1 MGSYCSGKC
10 IEEVALRAKMNRSL
24 RQIVRSSAVLCV
36 AAFVVGPM
44 GRATVIGRSEAAQSL
59 TAARIS
65 ELPTSA
71 RGLWFAYLQRSER
84 QEKIDR
90 AALALERQGMK
101 DLPPDPSLG
110 FSARSMPLDRE
121 ASWYGSP
128 EARHIADVIVSFQTP
143 AGGWGKNMNMA
154 GSPRARGQSFVPDN
168 SNRLPSPGDFDAA
181 RDPSWHYVG
190 TLDNDATTTEMH
202 FLAKVQANV
211 PHADGE
217 AYRAAFLRG
226 VRYLIAA
233 QYPNGG
239 WPQVWPLE
247 GGYHDAITF
256 NDDAVY
262 NATVLLA
269 DVTEGNAEDAFV
281 PEELR
286 NKAKVAAAKA
296 LKCILAAQ
304 FRVSGR
310 ETIWGQQVD
319 MLTLRPVAARNYEP
333 AALSSEES
341 AHLLLYLMSLPR
353 PSAQVQAA
361 ISDGISWLQ
370 AHAIYSKAVVGGR
383 NTPEGRHLIEQE
395 GAGPLWARFYAL
407 DTEKPI
413 FGDRDKTLHD
423 DMNEISLERRNG
435 YAWFNAAPAATL
447 SEYERW
453 KVNQNVVQ

>member
-1 MGSYCSGKC
+1 M
-10 IEEVALRAKMNRSL
+10 KMNPKL
-24 RQIVRSSAVLCV
+24 DQIKHFSAAVCLV
-36 AAFVVGPM
+36 AFAAGPVGW
-44 GRATVIGRSEAAQSL
+44 AAVIGKSEAAQSL
-59 TAARIS
+59 TAARVSALPGS
-65 ELPTSA
+65 E
-71 RGLWFAYLQRSER
+71 RGAWLTYLQRSEQ
-84 QEKIDR
+84 QEKLDR
-90 AALALERQGMK
+90 AALASERQGMK
-101 DLPPDPSLG
+101 DLPPDPPLG

-121 ASWYGSP
+121 ASWYASP

-143 AGGWGKNMNMA
+143 AGGWGKNMNMS
-154 GSPRARGQSFVPDN
+154 GSPRQRGQSFVPDN

-202 FLAKVQANV
+202 FLAKVQASI
-211 PHADGE
+211 PKADGE
-217 AYRAAFLRG
+217 VYRAAFLGG
-226 VRYLIAA
+226 VRYLLAA

-239 WPQVWPLE
+239 WPQVWPLD

-262 NATVLLA
+262 NAAELLT
-269 DVTEGNAEDAFV
+269 DVSEGKPEDAFV

-286 NKAKVAAAKA
+286 NKATSAAANA

-304 FRVSGR
+304 FRASGR

-319 MLTLRPVAARNYEP
+319 MLTLKPVAARNYEP

-341 AHLLLYLMSLPR
+341 AHLLMYLMSLPQ
-353 PSAQVQAA
+353 PSAQVKIA
-361 ISDGISWLQ
+361 ISDGTSWLRG
-370 AHAIYSKAVVGGR
+370 HAIYNKAVVGGR
-383 NTPEGRHLIEQE
+383 NTPEGRHLIDQQ

-435 YAWFNAAPAATL
+435 YAWFNTAPAAAL
-447 SEYERW
+447 SEYDTW
-453 KVNQNVVQ
+453 KLSQNAGR

>member
-1 MGSYCSGKC
+1 
-10 IEEVALRAKMNRSL
+10 MNSKSRHIRNL
-24 RQIVRSSAVLCV
+24 SAVFCLAV
-36 AAFVVGPM
+36 FSGSLI

-65 ELPTSA
+65 ALPASERRA
-71 RGLWFAYLQRSER
+71 WLAYLQQSEE
-84 QEKIDR
+84 QAKLDR
-90 AALALERQGMK
+90 AALASERQGMK
-101 DLPPDPSLG
+101 DLPPDPPLG

-121 ASWYGSP
+121 VSWYASP

-143 AGGWGKNMNMA
+143 AGGWGKNMNMS
-154 GSPRARGQSFVPDN
+154 GSVRGRGQSFVPDN

-202 FLAKVQANV
+202 FLGKVQTNI
-211 PHADGE
+211 PMADGE
-217 AYRAAFLRG
+217 VYRAAFLRG
-226 VRYLIAA
+226 VRYLLAA

-262 NATVLLA
+262 NATELLT
-269 DVTEGNAEDAFV
+269 DVSDGKPEEAFV
-281 PEELR
+281 PEDLR
-286 NKAKVAAAKA
+286 RRALAAVANAR
-296 LKCILAAQ
+296 KCILAAQ
-304 FRVSGR
+304 FRVSDR
-310 ETIWGQQVD
+310 RTVWGQQVD

-341 AHLLLYLMSLPR
+341 AHLLIYLMSLPR
-353 PSAQVQAA
+353 PSDQVKTA
-361 ISDGISWLQ
+361 ISNGISWVR
-370 AHAIYSKAVVGGR
+370 AHAIYNKAVVGGR
-383 NTPEGRHLIEQE
+383 NAPEGRHLVDQQ
-395 GAGPLWARFYAL
+395 GAGPLWARFYSL

-435 YAWFNAAPAATL
+435 YAWFNTAPAVAL
-447 SEYERW
+447 SDYQTW
-453 KVNQNVVQ
+453 KLSQGIRK

>member
-1 MGSYCSGKC
+1 MESRGRGKRSKK
-10 IEEVALRAKMNRSL
+10 VALRLEMNSKL
-24 RQIVRSSAVLCV
+24 RRTLNLAVVLCL
-36 AAFVVGPM
+36 AAFVGGPI
-44 GRATVIGRSEAAQSL
+44 GWATVIGRSEAAQSL
-59 TAARIS
+59 TTERIS
-65 ELPTSA
+65 ALPTA
-71 RGLWFAYLQRSER
+71 ERGVWLAYLQRSER
-84 QEKIDR
+84 QEKLDR
-90 AALALERQGMK
+90 AALASERQGMK
-101 DLPPDPSLG
+101 DIPPDPQLG
-110 FSARSMPLDRE
+110 FSARSTPLDRE
-121 ASWYGSP
+121 SSWYGSP

-143 AGGWGKNMNMA
+143 AGGWGKNMNMD
-154 GSPRARGQSFVPDN
+154 GSARVRGQSFVPDN
-168 SNRLPSPGDFDAA
+168 SNRLPSPNDFDAA

-190 TLDNDATTTEMH
+190 TLDNDATTTQMH

-211 PHADGE
+211 GSADGD

-226 VRYLIAA
+226 VRYLLAA

-262 NATVLLA
+262 NATELLT
-269 DVTEGNAEDAFV
+269 DISEGKPDTAFV
-281 PEELR
+281 PKELR
-286 NKAKVAAAKA
+286 NKAASAAASA

-319 MLTLRPVAARNYEP
+319 MLTLQPVAARNYEP

-341 AHLLLYLMSLPR
+341 AHLLSYLMSVPQS
-353 PSAQVQAA
+353 SAQVKVA
-361 ISDGISWLQ
+361 ISSGISWLQ
-370 AHAIYSKAVVGGR
+370 AHAIYGKAVVGGR
-383 NTPEGRHLIEQE
+383 NTPEGRHLVAQQ

-435 YAWFNAAPAATL
+435 YAWFNTAPVAAL
-447 SEYERW
+447 SEYDSW
-453 KVNQNVVQ
+453 KLSKNAKQ

>member
-1 MGSYCSGKC
+1 MESHSGSECT
-10 IEEVALRAKMNRSL
+10 EEAALKRKINPKSRRVRNISTAFCLVALAGSFARGA
-24 RQIVRSSAVLCV
+24 
-36 AAFVVGPM
+36 
-44 GRATVIGRSEAAQSL
+44 VIGKSEAAQSL
-59 TAARIS
+59 TAARVS
-65 ELPTSA
+65 SLPASG
-71 RGLWFAYLQRSER
+71 RGAWLAYLQSSEQ
-84 QEKIDR
+84 QEKLDR
-90 AALALERQGMK
+90 AALASERQGMK
-101 DLPPDPSLG
+101 DLPSDPTLG
-110 FSARSMPLDRE
+110 FSARSMPLDRDP
-121 ASWYGSP
+121 SWYGSP

-143 AGGWGKNMNMA
+143 AGGWGKNMNMT
-154 GSPRARGQSFVPDN
+154 GELRARGQSFVPDN

-211 PHADGE
+211 SRSDGE
-217 AYRAAFLRG
+217 AYRTAFLRG
-226 VRYLIAA
+226 VRYLLAA

-262 NATVLLA
+262 NAVELLT
-269 DVTEGNAEDAFV
+269 DVSEGKPDVAFI
-281 PEELR
+281 PQKLR
-286 NKAKVAAAKA
+286 KQAAVAVANA

-304 FRVSGR
+304 YRVAGR
-310 ETIWGQQVD
+310 QTIWGQQVD
-319 MLTLRPVAARNYEP
+319 MLTLKPVAARNYEP

-341 AHLLLYLMSLPR
+341 AHLLMYLMSLSR
-353 PSAQVQAA
+353 PSDQVRTA
-361 ISDGISWLQ
+361 ISDGIAWLHE
-370 AHAIYSKAVVGGR
+370 HAIYNKAVVGGR
-383 NTPEGRHLIEQE
+383 NTPEGRHLIDQQ

-435 YAWFNAAPAATL
+435 YAWFNTAPSAAL
-447 SEYERW
+447 SEYETW
-453 KVNQNVVQ
+453 KQGQSVRQ

>member
-1 MGSYCSGKC
+1 
-10 IEEVALRAKMNRSL
+10 MNSKL
-24 RQIVRSSAVLCV
+24 RQIRNVSAVFCLAASV
-36 AAFVVGPM
+36 ASPVGW
-44 GRATVIGRSEAAQSL
+44 ATVIGKSEAAQSL
-59 TAARIS
+59 TAGRIS
-65 ELPTSA
+65 VLPSSEQGA
-71 RGLWFAYLQRSER
+71 WLAYLQRSEQ
-84 QEKIDR
+84 QEKLDR
-90 AALALERQGMK
+90 AALTSERQGMK
-101 DLPPDPSLG
+101 DLPPDPPLG

-121 ASWYGSP
+121 ASWYASP

-143 AGGWGKNMNMA
+143 AGGWGKNMNMG
-154 GSPRARGQSFVPDN
+154 GSARVRGQSFVPDN

-202 FLAKVQANV
+202 FLAKVQASV
-211 PHADGE
+211 PRADGE
-217 AYRAAFLRG
+217 VYRATFLRG

-262 NATVLLA
+262 NATELLT
-269 DVTEGNAEDAFV
+269 DVAEGKSEDAFV

-286 NKAKVAAAKA
+286 NRSAAAVARA
-296 LKCILAAQ
+296 LKCILVAQ
-304 FRVSGR
+304 FRVAGGV
-310 ETIWGQQVD
+310 TIWGQQVD
-319 MLTLRPVAARNYEP
+319 MLTLKPVAARNYEP

-341 AHLLLYLMSLPR
+341 AHLLIYLMSLPR
-353 PSAQVQAA
+353 PSAQAKIA
-361 ISDGISWLQ
+361 ISGGISWLR
-370 AHAIYSKAVVGGR
+370 AHAIYNKAVVGGR
-383 NTPEGRHLIEQE
+383 NTPEGRHLIEQQ
-395 GAGPLWARFYAL
+395 GAGPIWARFYAL

-435 YAWFNAAPAATL
+435 YAWFNTAPAAALT
-447 SEYERW
+447 EYETWQRS
-453 KVNQNVVQ
+453 QNDKQ